1 MSVDRIRISRYG
13 WSASMAPPMTRL
25 GFLVLAVSLMG
36 CGDDA
41 RISVSADLAPPLSLD
56 MLTVT
61 LRDRDRLLTW
71 HGSDFRP
78 RPENATPSTG
88 EQDIFTSG
96 PDLELT
102 YQLESGGEVLS
113 SGSVTLPRRSDWIW
127 GVTIWARTTDP
138 LEGCF
143 GCFGSAAFSLAQA
156 FRAVERDSVWMV
168 WGGNSISDPVIY

>member
-1 MSVDRIRISRYG
+1 LTLPG
-13 WSASMAPPMTRL
+13 WTVAHRLAPL
-25 GFLVLAVSLMG
+25 LALLIAPIG
-36 CGDDA
+36 CGNDA
-41 RISVSADLAPPLSLD
+41 RISISADIAPPLSLN

-71 HGSDFRP
+71 HGTDFRS

-88 EQDIFTSG
+88 DQDIFTSG
-96 PDLELT
+96 PDLALN

-113 SGSVTLPRRSDWIW
+113 SGSLSLPRRSDWRW

-143 GCFGSAAFSLAQA
+143 GCFDSAAFPLEQA
-156 FRAVERDSVWMV
+156 FRAVDRDSVWLL
-168 WGGNSISDPVIY
+168 WGGNSISDPAIY

>member
-1 MSVDRIRISRYG
+1 MRWTLLRR
-13 WSASMAPPMTRL
+13 AAAHRL
-25 GFLVLAVSLMG
+25 PQVALLIALIGE
-36 CGDDA
+36 DA
-41 RISVSADLAPPLSLD
+41 RISISADIAPPLSLD

-71 HGSDFRP
+71 HGADFRP

-88 EQDIFTSG
+88 DQDTFTSG
-96 PDLELT
+96 PDLELN

-113 SGSVTLPRRSDWIW
+113 SGSVILPRRSDWSW

-138 LEGCF
+138 GEECF
-143 GCFGSAAFSLAQA
+143 GCFGSAAFPLAPA
-156 FRAVERDSVWMV
+156 FRAAGRDSVWLV

>member
-1 MSVDRIRISRYG
+1 MGYGSRLR
-13 WSASMAPPMTRL
+13 P
-25 GFLVLAVSLMG
+25 LALMITLIG

-41 RISVSADLAPPLSLD
+41 RISISADIAPPLSLD

-71 HGSDFRP
+71 HGTDFRP

-88 EQDIFTSG
+88 DQDIFTSG
-96 PDLELT
+96 PDLELE
-102 YQLESGGEVLS
+102 YRLETGGEVLS
-113 SGSVTLPRRSDWIW
+113 SGSVILPRRSDWSW

-156 FRAVERDSVWMV
+156 FRSVDRDSVWLV
-168 WGGNSISDPVIY
+168 WGGNLISDPAIY